1 MDEGTNGQTFAD
13 SPLNKFLG
21 EKTAKALT
29 KAFGFDTV
37 TDLLSHYPRRYAQRG
52 ELTDLD
58 SLIPGESV
66 TIVAEVVRVNS
77 RPLQGRKGS
86 LLEVVIT
93 DGAARL
99 SLTFFN
105 QAWRANALRT
115 GARGIFAGKVTEF
128 RGVRQLAHPD
138 YELFDED
145 ALSDA
150 EAEKWAKTPI
160 PIYPATSTMASWQI
174 AKAVSVV
181 LDIAPEP
188 ADPIPEKIRERE
200 RLLDFG
206 RALTWIHRPE
216 ENSQWQEARDTLRF
230 HEAFLTQLAL
240 RRDRLRSA
248 SRDAVPRTPG
258 KLRSRFDSILPF
270 ELTPD
275 QVKVGQEIDA
285 DMAKPHPMSRLVQG
299 EVGSGKT
306 VVALRA
312 MLLAIEDGGQAVL
325 IAPTE
330 VLASQHFKSIGATLG
345 EIADELG
352 LVLMVGSL
360 TVAERKRVNLA
371 VASGKAKLVVGTH
384 ALLSES
390 VTFND
395 LALVVIDEQ
404 HRFGVEQRDTLKR
417 KGAAPHLLVLTATPI
432 PRTVA
437 MTVFGDL
444 DTSVIRGLPGGRIP
458 IESHLV
464 PLADKPNWLDRVWQR
479 IGEEVALGRQA
490 FVVCSMIDQATEDE
504 SIEPA
509 EETEVDMSRASVS
522 DTLQTLR
529 KILPKLRIEA
539 VHGRMPADE
548 KDATMSAF
556 KDGRIDVLVATTV
569 IEVGVDVPNASVMA
583 IMDADRFGV
592 SQLHQLRGRVGRGNV
607 PGIALFVTRAENG
620 TFARERVLAVT
631 ETLDGFE
638 LANRDLELRREGDV
652 LGENQSGGRSGLR
665 LLRVRQDADLILRAR
680 EIADELLKT
689 DPNLKANPVTL
700 AALEK
705 RLSIR
710 EREFI
715 GKS

>member
-1 MDEGTNGQTFAD
+1 MDEGTTGQTFFD
-13 SPLNKFLG
+13 SPLKKFLG

-29 KAFGFDTV
+29 KSFGFDTV
-37 TDLLSHYPRRYAQRG
+37 EGLLTHYPRRYAQRG
-52 ELTDLD
+52 ELTELD
-58 SLIPGESV
+58 SLVPGEPV
-66 TIVAEVVRVNS
+66 TIVAEVVRANS
-77 RPLQGRKGS
+77 RPLQGRRGS

-93 DGAARL
+93 DGTARL

-105 QAWRANALRT
+105 QAWRANTLRT
-115 GARGIFAGKVTEF
+115 GARGIFAGKVTEY

-138 YELFDED
+138 YELFEETV
-145 ALSDA
+145 LSDV

-160 PIYPATSTMASWQI
+160 PIYPATSSIASWQI
-174 AKAVSVV
+174 AKAISII
-181 LDIAPEP
+181 LDIAPEL
-188 ADPIPEKIRERE
+188 ADPIPEKIRQRE
-200 RLLDFG
+200 KLLDFG
-206 RALTWIHRPE
+206 VALNWIHRPE
-216 ENSQWQEARDTLRF
+216 QNQQWHEARDTLRF

-240 RRDRLRSA
+240 RRDRMISA
-248 SRDAVPRTPG
+248 NRDAVPRVPG
-258 KLRSRFDSILPF
+258 ELRRRFDSSLPF

-275 QVKVGQEIDA
+275 QVTVGQEIDA
-285 DMAKPHPMSRLVQG
+285 DMAKPHPMSRLIQG

-312 MLLAIEDGGQAVL
+312 MLSAIEDGGQAVL

-330 VLASQHFKSIGATLG
+330 VLASQHYKSIGETLG
-345 EIADELG
+345 VLKAELDP
-352 LVLMVGSL
+352 VLITGSL
-360 TVAERKRVNLA
+360 TASERKRANLS
-371 VASGKAKLVVGTH
+371 VASGKAKLVIGTH

-444 DTSVIRGLPGGRIP
+444 DTSVIRGLPDGRIP

-479 IGEEVALGRQA
+479 IGEEVKLGRQA
-490 FVVCSMIDQATEDE
+490 FVVCSMIDKATEDE
-504 SIEPA
+504 SIDSV
-509 EETEVDMSRASVS
+509 EEVETGSPRATVV

-529 KILPKLRIEA
+529 NVLPDLRIEA
-539 VHGRMPADE
+539 VHGRMPAEE

-556 KDGRIDVLVATTV
+556 KDGHIDVLVATTV

-583 IMDADRFGV
+583 ILDADRFGV
-592 SQLHQLRGRVGRGNV
+592 SQLHQLRGRVGRGRV
-607 PGIALFVTRAENG
+607 PGIALFVTTAEPG
-620 TFARERVLAVT
+620 TLARERVMAVT

-652 LGENQSGGRSGLR
+652 LGESQSGGRSGLR

-680 EIADELLKT
+680 EIADDLLKS
-689 DPNLKANPVTL
+689 DPDLKVNPVTF
-700 AALEK
+700 ASLEK
-705 RLSIR
+705 RLSAR
-710 EREFI
+710 ERGFI